1 MSRKVNFYPGPAAL
15 PLPVLERAQAE
26 MVDYQ
31 GLGLSLMETSHR
43 SAEYEAVHNEAID
56 LIVELLGVPKG
67 YRVLFL
73 GGGATLQF
81 AMVPMNLLP
90 PGGSCDFTLTGSWAS
105 KAYEDA
111 TRIGKVE
118 TVFDGQPSHYT
129 TLPETLKVHS
139 DAAYLH
145 LTSNETIGGVQWQ
158 KFPETSGVP
167 IVSDMSSDFLSRAVP
182 VERFGLIY
190 AGAQKNLGP
199 AGATVVIV
207 REELLDRSPKTLP
220 VYLSY
225 KTHSEGNS
233 LYNTPPVFCVYM
245 IKLVLE
251 WLKAEGGLGSIT
263 SRNEAKAKLLYDTI
277 DGSRGFYRNPV
288 DKPYRSRMNVVF
300 RLPSEDLEK
309 RFVKESEQAGMLGLK
324 GHRSVGGM
332 RASIYNATTLEGVR
346 TLADFMTEFARKN
359 G

>member
-15 PLPVLERAQAE
+15 PLPVLERAQKE
-26 MVDYQ
+26 LVDYQ

-43 SAEYEAVHNEAID
+43 SAEYEAVHNRAIE

-90 PGGSCDFTLTGSWAS
+90 PGGTCDFTLTGSWAS

-111 TRIGKVE
+111 AKIGKVE
-118 TVFDGQPSHYT
+118 VVFDGQSSRYT
-129 TLPETLKVHS
+129 TLPESLQLHPG
-139 DAAYLH
+139 AAYLH
-145 LTSNETIGGVQWQ
+145 LTTNETIGGVQWQ
-158 KFPETSGVP
+158 KFPETGGVP

-182 VERFGLIY
+182 VDRFGLIY

-199 AGATVVIV
+199 AGATVVII
-207 REELLDRSPKTLP
+207 REDLLDRVPKSLP
-220 VYLSY
+220 AYLSY
-225 KTHSEGNS
+225 KTHSDGNS
-233 LYNTPPVFCVYM
+233 LYNTPPAYCVYM
-245 IKLVLE
+245 IELVLE
-251 WLKAEGGLGSIT
+251 WLQGEGGLEKIT
-263 SRNEAKAKLLYDTI
+263 ARNEAKAKLLYDAI
-277 DGSRGFYRNPV
+277 DGSGGFYRNPV
-288 DKPYRSRMNVVF
+288 DKRYRSRMNVVF

-332 RASIYNATTLEGVR
+332 RASIYNATSIDGVR
-346 TLADFMTEFARKN
+346 VLADFMGEFARKN